1 MIWRGGGPTPNFVLF
16 FYCFPYSSCLVLLV
30 NSCFC
35 YEHGV
40 WQRWAVK
47 PASATKYA
55 GTTNGA
61 RNFPNF
67 PIFLVK
73 PKFMF
78 N

>member
-1 MIWRGGGPTPNFVLF
+1 MGRADAQFCAF
-16 FYCFPYSSCLVLLV
+16 FTVSLIHLVLLV